1 MKSAQKSPYAIAFC
15 LSLFLVQ
22 ANAAEKDNSV
32 SRGRKLFESAT
43 CAGCHPSG
51 DNLVHPS
58 KLLKGKE
65 FAAKFKKDS
74 DIAKIVRSGVLNTGM
89 PSFSKQQLS
98 DAELKE
104 IIAYIRSLTPRES
117 KSDKC
122 PGAKKQTKNS
132 QLKQSSRLASPTCK
146 VGPKKVRYVR

>member
-1 MKSAQKSPYAIAFC
+1 MKSALKSPYAIAFC

-65 FAAKFKKDS
+65 FAAKFKKDA
-74 DIAKIVRSGVLNTGM
+74 DIAKIVRSGVPNTGM
-89 PSFSKQQLS
+89 PSFSRQQLS

-104 IIAYIRSLTPRES
+104 IIAYIRSLTPPES
-117 KSDKC
+117 KSDIC
-122 PGAKKQTKNS
+122 PGAKKQTKNN
-132 QLKQSSRLASPTCK
+132 QFKQSSRLVSPTSK
-146 VGPKKVRYVR
+146 IAPKKAGYAR